1 MDRETFKTL
10 SAGKFALSKLEDTID
25 KNQMLA
31 FIEGA
36 VFAWDY
42 INKTKKKEDLPL
54 APVENMET
62 KNESKN

>member
-42 INKTKKKEDLPL
+42 INKTKKKEEPQIVIQQVDTPSDLQ
-54 APVENMET
+54 T
-62 KNESKN
+62 

>member
-1 MDRETFKTL
+1 MDREQFKTL
-10 SAGKFALSKLEDTID
+10 AAGKFALSKLEDTID

-42 INKTKKKEDLPL
+42 LNKTKKKEEPQIVIQQVDTPSDLQ
-54 APVENMET
+54 T
-62 KNESKN
+62 

>member
-42 INKTKKKEDLPL
+42 INKTKQKEIPKVAIDESR
-54 APVENMET
+54 AET
-62 KNESKN
+62 KPEHV

>member
-1 MDRETFKTL
+1 MERDTFKTL

-42 INKTKKKEDLPL
+42 LHKTKKNNVEVIEKEKNNNE
-54 APVENMET
+54 VESGQ
-62 KNESKN
+62 K